1 MNSAKGT
8 HALEYSF
15 HEESY
20 RVLVV
25 DDEKVI
31 REILSDFLSMEGYVV
46 RTVEDGMH
54 ALEELQQR
62 SYNLIITDLKMPRM
76 GGLEL
81 LEEINRRALNI
92 LCVIMTGFGTV
103 ETAIEAMKKG
113 AYDYILKPFK
123 VEEVIHIVQRGLEK
137 QRLQEENIQLKE
149 ALSIYTMS
157 EALNKTLSLDNI
169 LDIIVDT
176 SLRESR
182 ADACALMLVDE
193 TSGQFE
199 VRMRRAADGS
209 AFEAVTE
216 DLNLVE
222 ILEHYRED
230 RPVLYHGNRAGRF
243 FMESPPGRRLE
254 SLISVPLKIRL
265 EIIGML
271 NLYSYSRGK
280 KFSEGQRKMLSI
292 LADRASSAI
301 DNARLYHNLQRSF
314 QQTIQGFARAME
326 AKDPYTHGHSDRVM
340 QYARLISRGLG
351 LKKAVADKLC
361 TAALMHDV
369 GKIGIP
375 LEALNKAQKLTREEY
390 EVFKEHPD
398 KGRRILE
405 PIEFLRDIVPAVF
418 HHHEQYDGTGYPLGL
433 KGEEIPLDARILAV
447 ADTYDAMTSDRAYR
461 KALSH
466 EIAVAE
472 LRRCAGTQFDP
483 KIVAVFIIEMEKHRR
498 DGNTIACQETKP
510 PKDDPA
516 PEASST

>member
-1 MNSAKGT
+1 M
-8 HALEYSF
+8 EYSF

-46 RTVEDGMH
+46 RTVEDGIQ
-54 ALEELQQR
+54 ALQELEQR
-62 SYNLIITDLKMPRM
+62 SYNLVITDLKMPRM

-81 LEEINRRALNI
+81 LEEINRRDWTV

-157 EALNKTLSLDNI
+157 EALTKTLSLDNI
-169 LDIIVDT
+169 LEIIVT
-176 SLRESR
+176 TTLRESG
-182 ADACALMLVDE
+182 ADVSALLLCDDH
-193 TSGQFE
+193 TGQFE
-199 VRMRRAADGS
+199 VKLRRWAESVQPEEDL
-209 AFEAVTE
+209 E

-230 RPVLYHGNRAGRF
+230 RPVLYHGNRTSRF
-243 FMESPPGRRLE
+243 FLRPTLGQRPES
-254 SLISVPLKIRL
+254 IVSVPLKIRL

-271 NLYSYSRGK
+271 NVYSYTRGK

-301 DNARLYHNLQRSF
+301 DNAQLYHNLQQTF

-340 QYARLISRGLG
+340 QYARLISQGLE
-351 LKKAVADKLC
+351 LNQEQRDKIC

-375 LEALNKAQKLTREEY
+375 LDALNKAQKLTREEY
-390 EVFKEHPD
+390 QVFKEHPD

-405 PIEFLRDIVPAVF
+405 PIDFLREIVPAVF

-433 KGEEIPLDARILAV
+433 RGEEIPIEARILAV

-483 KIVAVFIIEMEKHRR
+483 RIVAVFIIEMDKIRKEHAGLNEVCEP
-498 DGNTIACQETKP
+498 DTLSQSSEEAVS
-510 PKDDPA
+510 PK
-516 PEASST
+516 

>member
-1 MNSAKGT
+1 M
-8 HALEYSF
+8 EYAF

-46 RTVEDGMH
+46 RTAEDGKQ
-54 ALEELQQR
+54 AIEELDQR
-62 SYNLIITDLKMPRM
+62 SYNLVITDLKMPRM

-81 LEEINRRALNI
+81 LEEINRRTWNV

-103 ETAIEAMKKG
+103 ETAIDAMKKG

-157 EALNKTLSLDNI
+157 EALTKTLSLDNI
-169 LDIIVDT
+169 LDIIVSTTLEETHADT
-176 SLRESR
+176 
-182 ADACALMLVDE
+182 AALLLMDSASE
-193 TSGQFE
+193 QFE
-199 VRMRRAADGS
+199 VRMRRS
-209 AFEAVTE
+209 AKDAQFDETNE

-230 RPVLYHGNRAGRF
+230 RPLLYHGNRAKRF
-243 FMESPPGRRLE
+243 FLNESPVLKIE
-254 SLISVPLKIRL
+254 SFISVPLKIRL

-271 NLYSYSRGK
+271 NVYSYTRGN
-280 KFSEGQRKMLSI
+280 KFSEGHRKMLSI

-301 DNARLYHNLQRSF
+301 DNARLFKNLQETF

-340 QYARLISRGLG
+340 QYSRIISRGLG
-351 LKKAVADKLC
+351 LEKQHEDKIC

-375 LEALNKAQKLTREEY
+375 LDALNKPQKLTREEY
-390 EVFKEHPD
+390 ELFKAHPD

-405 PIEFLRDIVPAVF
+405 PIEFLRDIVPAVY
-418 HHHEQYDGTGYPLGL
+418 HHHEQWDGTGYPLGL
-433 KGEEIPLDARILAV
+433 KGEEIPLEARILAV
-447 ADTYDAMTSDRAYR
+447 ADTYDAITSDRAYR

-466 EIAVAE
+466 DIAIAE

-483 KIVAVFIIEMEKHRR
+483 KIVAVFIIEMEKIRR
-498 DGNTIACQETKP
+498 N
-510 PKDDPA
+510 DPS
-516 PEASST
+516 ES

>member
-1 MNSAKGT
+1 M
-8 HALEYSF
+8 EYSF

-46 RTVEDGMH
+46 RTVEDGLA
-54 ALEELQQR
+54 ALEELEQR
-62 SYNLIITDLKMPRM
+62 SYNLVITDLKMPRM

-81 LEEINRRALNI
+81 LEEVNRRAWNM

-157 EALNKTLSLDNI
+157 EALTKTLSLDNI
-169 LDIIVDT
+169 LDIIVST
-176 SLRESR
+176 TLRESR
-182 ADACALMLVDE
+182 ADVATLMLVESDG
-193 TSGQFE
+193 GQFE
-199 VRMRRAADGS
+199 VCTRQSTEGFASDDGS
-209 AFEAVTE
+209 EA
-216 DLNLVE
+216 LNLVE

-230 RPVLYHGNRAGRF
+230 RPVLYHGNRANRF
-243 FMESPPGRRLE
+243 FLRESPARKVE
-254 SLISVPLKIRL
+254 SFISMPLKIRL

-271 NLYSYSRGK
+271 NVYSYTRGN

-301 DNARLYHNLQRSF
+301 DNARLYQNLQTTF

-326 AKDPYTHGHSDRVM
+326 AKDPYTHGHSDRVT
-340 QYARLISRGLG
+340 QYSRLIARGLG
-351 LKKAVADKLC
+351 MDPSQEEQLC

-375 LEALNKAQKLTREEY
+375 LDALNKAQKLTREEY

-418 HHHEQYDGTGYPLGL
+418 HHHEQWDGTGYPLGL
-433 KGEEIPLDARILAV
+433 KGDEIPLDARILAV

-466 EIAVAE
+466 EIATAE

-483 KIVAVFIIEMEKHRR
+483 KIVAVFIIEMEKLRR
-498 DGNTIACQETKP
+498 EKSEAGVCEE
-510 PKDDPA
+510 PA
-516 PEASST
+516 APAED

>member
-1 MNSAKGT
+1 
-8 HALEYSF
+8 LEYAF

-46 RTVEDGMH
+46 RTVEDGQK
-54 ALEELQQR
+54 ALEELEQR
-62 SYNLIITDLKMPRM
+62 SYNLVITDLKMPRM

-81 LEEINRRALNI
+81 LEEINRRTWNV

-103 ETAIEAMKKG
+103 ETAIDAMKKG

-137 QRLQEENIQLKE
+137 QRLQQENIQLKE

-157 EALNKTLSLDNI
+157 EALTKTLSLDNI
-169 LDIIVDT
+169 LDIIVSTTLEETHADT
-176 SLRESR
+176 AALLLMDSES
-182 ADACALMLVDE
+182 E
-193 TSGQFE
+193 QFE
-199 VRMRRAADGS
+199 VRMRRSSQGMKFD
-209 AFEAVTE
+209 ETNE

-230 RPVLYHGNRAGRF
+230 RPLLYHGNRAKRF
-243 FMESPPGRRLE
+243 FLNPDPVNKIESFT
-254 SLISVPLKIRL
+254 SVPLKIRL

-271 NLYSYSRGK
+271 NVYSYTRGN
-280 KFSEGQRKMLSI
+280 KFSEGHRKMLSI

-301 DNARLYHNLQRSF
+301 DNARLFQNLQRTF

-340 QYARLISRGLG
+340 QYSRIISRGLG
-351 LKKAVADKLC
+351 LDQQHEDKIC

-375 LEALNKAQKLTREEY
+375 LDALNKPQKLTREEY
-390 EVFKEHPD
+390 ELFKEHPD

-405 PIEFLRDIVPAVF
+405 PIEFLRDIVPAVY
-418 HHHEQYDGTGYPLGL
+418 HHHEQWDGTGYPLGL
-433 KGEEIPLDARILAV
+433 AGEEIPLEARILAV
-447 ADTYDAMTSDRAYR
+447 ADTYDAITSDRAYR

-466 EIAVAE
+466 EIAIAE

-483 KIVAVFIIEMEKHRR
+483 KIVAVFIIEMEKIRR
-498 DGNTIACQETKP
+498 
-510 PKDDPA
+510 DDPA
-516 PEASST
+516 VQLKD

>member
-1 MNSAKGT
+1 
-8 HALEYSF
+8 
-15 HEESY
+15 
-20 RVLVV
+20 VV

-46 RTVEDGMH
+46 RTVEDGMQ
-54 ALEELQQR
+54 ALEELEQR
-62 SYNLIITDLKMPRM
+62 SYNLVITDLKMPRM

-81 LEEINRRALNI
+81 LEEVNRRAWNV

-157 EALNKTLSLDNI
+157 EALTKTLSLDNI
-169 LDIIVDT
+169 LDIIVNT
-176 SLRESR
+176 TLMESR
-182 ADACALMLVDE
+182 ADVAALLLVEDRN
-193 TSGQFE
+193 GKFE
-199 VRMRRAADGS
+199 VRMRRAADG
-209 AFEAVTE
+209 FVLDDEPE

-230 RPVLYHGNRAGRF
+230 RPLLYHGNRASRF
-243 FMESPPGRRLE
+243 FLQPPAGQRIESF
-254 SLISVPLKIRL
+254 ISVPLKIRL

-271 NLYSYSRGK
+271 NVYSYTRSN

-292 LADRASSAI
+292 LGDRASSAI
-301 DNARLYHNLQRSF
+301 DNARLYRNLQESF

-340 QYARLISRGLG
+340 QYSRLIADGLG
-351 LKKAVADKLC
+351 FDPTAAEKIR

-375 LEALNKAQKLTREEY
+375 LDALNKAQKLTREEY

-405 PIEFLRDIVPAVF
+405 PIEFLREVVPAVF

-433 KGEEIPLDARILAV
+433 KGEEIPIEARILAV

-483 KIVAVFIIEMEKHRR
+483 KIVAAFIIEMEKQRR
-498 DGNTIACQETKP
+498 DRQPT
-510 PKDDPA
+510 DPNCA
-516 PEASST
+516 EPASAG

>member
-1 MNSAKGT
+1 M
-8 HALEYSF
+8 EYSF

-46 RTVEDGMH
+46 RTVEDGLA
-54 ALEELQQR
+54 ALEELEQR
-62 SYNLIITDLKMPRM
+62 SYNLVITDLKMPRM

-81 LEEINRRALNI
+81 LEEINRRAWNL

-137 QRLQEENIQLKE
+137 QRLQQENIQLKE

-157 EALNKTLSLDNI
+157 EALTKTLSLDNI
-169 LDIIVDT
+169 LDIIVST
-176 SLRESR
+176 TLRESR
-182 ADACALMLVDE
+182 ADVAALLLADE
-193 TSGQFE
+193 RSGKFE
-199 VRMRRAADGS
+199 VRLRRAAEGFQLDGQI
-209 AFEAVTE
+209 E
-216 DLNLVE
+216 DLKLLE

-230 RPVLYHGNRAGRF
+230 RPLLYHGNRAARF
-243 FMESPPGRRLE
+243 FVKPPPGQKLE
-254 SLISVPLKIRL
+254 SFISVPLKIRL

-271 NLYSYSRGK
+271 NVYSYTRGK

-301 DNARLYHNLQRSF
+301 DNARLYRNLQQTF

-326 AKDPYTHGHSDRVM
+326 AKDTYTHGHSDRVM
-340 QYARLISRGLG
+340 QYSQLIAHGLG
-351 LKKAVADKLC
+351 LDHGQVDKIR

-375 LEALNKAQKLTREEY
+375 LDSLNKPQKLTREEY
-390 EVFKEHPD
+390 EIFKEHPD

-418 HHHEQYDGTGYPLGL
+418 HHHEQFDGTGYPLGL
-433 KGEEIPLDARILAV
+433 KGDEIPIEARILAV

-483 KIVAVFIIEMEKHRR
+483 KIVAVFIIEMEKQRR
-498 DGNTIACQETKP
+498 QLTDGAAPACQEPEPAEAAEPSEP
-510 PKDDPA
+510 PENPA
-516 PEASST
+516 H

>member
-1 MNSAKGT
+1 M
-8 HALEYSF
+8 EYSF
-15 HEESY
+15 HEESH

-46 RTVEDGMH
+46 KTVEDGLE
-54 ALEELQQR
+54 ALEALKEGGF
-62 SYNLIITDLKMPRM
+62 NLVITDLKMPRM

-81 LEEINRRALNI
+81 LEEINKRALNV
-92 LCVIMTGFGTV
+92 LTVIMTGFGTV

-137 QRLQEENIQLKE
+137 QRLQQENIQLKE
-149 ALSIYTMS
+149 SLSIYKMS
-157 EALNKTLSLDNI
+157 EALNKTLSIEKI
-169 LDIIVDT
+169 LSVIVST
-176 SLRESR
+176 TLKESG
-182 ADACALMLVDE
+182 ADVAALLLQDPRNK
-193 TSGQFE
+193 QFE
-199 VRMRRAADGS
+199 IKTRRVKES
-209 AFEAVTE
+209 QPESQE
-216 DLNLVE
+216 QEILNLVE

-230 RPVLYHGNRAGRF
+230 RPVIYHGNRANRF
-243 FMESPPGRRLE
+243 FIQAPAGQKPS
-254 SLISVPLKIRL
+254 SFISVPLKARL

-271 NLYSYSRGK
+271 NVYSYTRSF

-301 DNARLYHNLQRSF
+301 DNAGLFENLQSTL

-326 AKDPYTHGHSDRVM
+326 AKDPYTRGHSDRVTE
-340 QYARLISRGLG
+340 YARLITLG
-351 LKKAVADKLC
+351 LNLEPKHKERVL

-375 LEALNKAQKLTREEY
+375 LDALNKPQKLTREEY
-390 EVFKEHPD
+390 EIFKEHPD

-405 PIEFLRDIVPAVF
+405 PIEFLRDIVPAVY

-466 EIAVAE
+466 EIAIAE

-483 KIVAVFIIEMEKHRR
+483 RIVGVFIIEMEKWR
-498 DGNTIACQETKP
+498 AEQEALNMQELLMLKNFAADIL
-510 PKDDPA
+510 K
-516 PEASST
+516 

>member
-1 MNSAKGT
+1 VLCKDKIFEEGFQT
-8 HALEYSF
+8 LEYSF

-46 RTVEDGMH
+46 RTVEHGLQ
-54 ALEELQQR
+54 ALEELEQR
-62 SYNLIITDLKMPRM
+62 SYNLVITDLKMPHM

-81 LEEINRRALNI
+81 LEEINSHSWNL

-123 VEEVIHIVQRGLEK
+123 VEEVIHVVQRGLEK
-137 QRLQEENIQLKE
+137 QRLQEENIQLKQ

-157 EALNKTLSLDNI
+157 EALTKTLSIDTI
-169 LDIIVDT
+169 LEIIVNT
-176 SLRESR
+176 SLRETG
-182 ADACALMLVDE
+182 ADVADLLLQNE
-193 TSGQFE
+193 HSKQYE
-199 VRMRRAADGS
+199 IRLRRS
-209 AFEAVTE
+209 AQEYSLASE
-216 DLNLVE
+216 LDQLNLEE
-222 ILEHYRED
+222 ILKHHSQD
-230 RPVLYHGNRAGRF
+230 RPVLYHGTRANRF
-243 FMESPPGRRLE
+243 FPESSTKRIE
-254 SLISVPLKIRL
+254 SFISMPLKIRL

-271 NLYSYSRGK
+271 NVHSFSRGK

-301 DNARLYHNLQRSF
+301 DNARLYHNLQQTF

-340 QYARLISRGLG
+340 QYSELITKGLG
-351 LKKAVADKLC
+351 MENSQEEMVR

-375 LEALNKAQKLTREEY
+375 LDSLNKAQKLTHKEY
-390 EVFKEHPD
+390 QIFKEHPD

-405 PIEFLRDIVPAVF
+405 PIQFLQEIVPAVF

-433 KGEEIPLDARILAV
+433 AGDKIPIEARILAV

-466 EIAVAE
+466 EIAIAE

-483 KIVAVFIIEMEKHRR
+483 RIVAVFIIEIEKMRR
-498 DGNTIACQETKP
+498 ENRSINGTDH
-510 PKDDPA
+510 
-516 PEASST
+516 

>member
-1 MNSAKGT
+1 M
-8 HALEYSF
+8 EYAF

-46 RTVEDGMH
+46 RTVEDGQQ
-54 ALEELQQR
+54 ALEELEQR
-62 SYNLIITDLKMPRM
+62 SYNLVITDLKMPRM

-81 LEEINRRALNI
+81 LEEINRRAWNV

-157 EALNKTLSLDNI
+157 EALTKTLSLDNI
-169 LDIIVDT
+169 LEIIVDT

-182 ADACALMLVDE
+182 ADVAALLLVE
-193 TSGQFE
+193 NGSGQFE
-199 VRMRRAADGS
+199 VRLRRSAEGVQLDGR
-209 AFEAVTE
+209 AE

-243 FMESPPGRRLE
+243 FLSPTPGAKLE
-254 SLISVPLKIRL
+254 SFISVPLKIRL

-271 NLYSYSRGK
+271 NVYSYSRGN
-280 KFSEGQRKMLSI
+280 KFSEGRRKMLSI

-301 DNARLYHNLQRSF
+301 DNARLFQNLQGTF

-340 QYARLISRGLG
+340 QYSRLIARGLG
-351 LKKAVADKLC
+351 MDGEQSEKIC

-375 LEALNKAQKLTREEY
+375 LDALNKAQKLTRDEY

-405 PIEFLRDIVPAVF
+405 PIEFLRDIVPAVY

-433 KGEEIPLDARILAV
+433 KGEEIPLEARILAV

-483 KIVAVFIIEMEKHRR
+483 KIVAVFIIEMEKSRR
-498 DGNTIACQETKP
+498 AAGDEECAGP
-510 PKDDPA
+510 PSQ
-516 PEASST
+516 PEAEVEVDAGSDVAN